1 MIPPFFSIIVPSF
14 NASETIRGL
23 LNSILEQSFKHF
35 EIVIIDGVSSDHTIE
50 IIHSYNDPRIRVFS
64 EKDNGI
70 YDAMNKGIACAEGTW
85 LYFMGADDII
95 YDSTILAQIKENI
108 DNKSIK
114 DIIYGDVQIIGNGIW
129 AKHSDIYD
137 GPFDMEKL
145 FKKNIC
151 HQSIFYNK
159 SVFTTIGVYNLE
171 YKIIA
176 DYEFNLRC
184 FSKFYPQW
192 IDLIVAKFNATEGLS
207 NTESET
213 FNSRAFFDDAFLL
226 FKDRLTHPEFDPL
239 TSRVTKFA
247 IRNRKK
253 LGNKLFLKILI
264 KYIYIKIF
272 RRFCRQSRL
281 Q

>member
-14 NASETIRGL
+14 NTSETIRGL

-35 EIVIIDGVSSDHTIE
+35 EIVIIDGVSSDQTIE

-145 FKKNIC
+145 FKWKSYLRRTSAIKAFSTTNLCLQRLAFIIWNIKLL
-151 HQSIFYNK
+151 Q
-159 SVFTTIGVYNLE
+159 TMNL
-171 YKIIA
+171 
-176 DYEFNLRC
+176 
-184 FSKFYPQW
+184 
-192 IDLIVAKFNATEGLS
+192 T
-207 NTESET
+207 
-213 FNSRAFFDDAFLL
+213 
-226 FKDRLTHPEFDPL
+226 
-239 TSRVTKFA
+239 
-247 IRNRKK
+247 
-253 LGNKLFLKILI
+253 
-264 KYIYIKIF
+264 
-272 RRFCRQSRL
+272 
-281 Q
+281 